1 MKKTGDDARAN
12 KNRGINEERQK
23 MWDPFSE
30 SHPNFEEERN
40 KRHFTVNY
48 EKAIQN
54 LTDILIDTNK
64 F

>member
-1 MKKTGDDARAN
+1 MKKSDDARAN
-12 KNRGINEERQK
+12 KKRGATGERQK

-40 KRHFTVNY
+40 KRPFTVNY